1 MLYTKKIKQLLTHE
15 LVLEELQKLIT
26 FNQNTWLKNYID
38 TNTYL
43 V

>member
-1 MLYTKKIKQLLTHE
+1 MLYTKKIKQALTHE
-15 LVLEELQKLIT
+15 LVLEELQKLIK